1 MKDDSTREK
10 ATMIMMTARKYLS
23 SSSLGAMTK
32 EGKGPW
38 VKRER
43 EREREEI
50 FTTHRGA
57 SHPKLTPEGGYS
69 MGRRDLYCAG
79 AISAQYKEEKRC
91 RVIIFLYL

>member
-23 SSSLGAMTK
+23 SSSLGGAMTK

-79 AISAQYKEEKRC
+79 AISA
-91 RVIIFLYL
+91 I